1 MADAALQGNIDRVVR
16 RSDFEDR
23 PSGYYEDSDGQE
35 HKYPRAGQGPAR
47 LADES
52 DLERD
57 ALGFTHPNL
66 HRRVDPQDPDT
77 ADSEYNQEKYPR
89 GYQLMIQNVHS
100 YRTTTINAHD
110 EESIDSEI
118 P

>member
-23 PSGYYEDSDGQE
+23 PSGYYEDSEGVE
-35 HKYPRAGQGPAR
+35 HKYPRVGQGPAKV
-47 LADES
+47 ASDE
-52 DLERD
+52 DLQRD
-57 ALGFTHPNL
+57 ELGFTNPNL
-66 HRRVDPQDPDT
+66 HRRIDPQEPEI
-77 ADSEYNQEKYPR
+77 ADSILNQEKLPR
-89 GYQLMIQNVHS
+89 GYQLTIQNVHS